1 MSSSKPE
8 TRLTMEAFTLT
19 MSYMMEQKVKMI
31 AFRAEE
37 DDDAMLELMAQ
48 MEDRSKSYIIRQSIR
63 EAFYKRRLQLNGNAE
78 RA

>member
-1 MSSSKPE
+1 MSSSKSE

-63 EAFYKRRLQLNGNAE
+63 EAFYKRRLQLNGNADQT
-78 RA
+78 

>member
-1 MSSSKPE
+1 
-8 TRLTMEAFTLT
+8 MEAFALT

-78 RA
+78 QT

>member
-1 MSSSKPE
+1 
-8 TRLTMEAFTLT
+8 

-37 DDDAMLELMAQ
+37 DDDAMLELMAHLD
-48 MEDRSKSYIIRQSIR
+48 DRSKSYIIRQSIR
-63 EAFYKRRLQLNGNAE
+63 EAFYKRRLRPNGNSE